1 MTTHPTGDGSP
12 SLQLA
17 DTFNICNKHGS
28 HARFQIDSTLH
39 SSSTQRLLSVDKYK
53 TIWKD
58 NPKMSIFY
66 LFESQGRH
74 AGRK

>member
-53 TIWKD
+53 TI
-58 NPKMSIFY
+58 
-66 LFESQGRH
+66 
-74 AGRK
+74 